1 MLLSLSVQNYALIEQ
16 LNIDFSNQFA
26 TITGETGA
34 GKSILLGA
42 LGLIMGNRA
51 DLSSLKDKEKKCVV
65 EASFEISKYN
75 LKSIFEDNDLDF
87 ENTTIIRREILP
99 SGKSRAFINDTPVN
113 LSELQLL
120 AENLID
126 IHSQHQTREL
136 EQQNYQMSI
145 LDAIGL
151 NADNLKK
158 YAILLSDFKQK
169 NKELDQA
176 LVDKNT
182 LFAAQEYNTFLL
194 NELLQIG
201 LQPDEQ
207 VELETELLSLNNSE
221 LITETLNK
229 LVSSANDEQYGFIT
243 AIKDSKNALQKIAGF
258 SALYSEVFER
268 VQSSLIELED
278 LVDTTINLAEKNI
291 YNPERLAYISNRLQ
305 IIYDLQ
311 KKHQVTSIEDL
322 LEVQNQLSEKVILV
336 DNLEEKIAELNNY
349 LSQKT
354 TELNSVSKLISQ
366 NRSKAIP
373 VFVSKISSILFE
385 LGMPDSQFKME
396 LNTSNSFLSNGTDE
410 LELLFSANKGT
421 SLGSFKK
428 VASGGEM
435 SRIMLAI
442 KAVLADFSK
451 LPTILFDEIDT
462 GVSGEI
468 ALKMGEIMKKMSA
481 NRQVFAITHLPQ
493 IAAKG
498 VSQYKVSKET
508 FADNTISKIVKLNTE
523 ERIIE
528 IAEML
533 SGKQITES
541 AMFHAK
547 TLLN

>member
-16 LNIDFSNQFA
+16 LNIDFSNQFD

-151 NADNLKK
+151 NTDNLKK
-158 YAILLSDFKQK
+158 YAVLLSDFKQK
-169 NKELDQA
+169 NKELEQA
-176 LVDKNT
+176 IVDKNT
-182 LFAAQEYNTFLL
+182 LFASQEYNTFLL

-201 LQPDEQ
+201 LQPNEQ
-207 VELETELLSLNNSE
+207 EELETELLSLNNSE

-229 LVSSANDEQYGFIT
+229 LVSSANDEHYGFIN

-258 SALYSEVFER
+258 STLYSEVFER
-268 VQSSLIELED
+268 IQSSLIELED
-278 LVDTTINLAEKNI
+278 VVDSTINLAEKNI
-291 YNPERLAYISNRLQ
+291 YNPDRLAYISNRLQ

-336 DNLEEKIAELNNY
+336 DNLEEKITELNNY

-354 TELNSVSKLISQ
+354 TEINSVSNLISQ
-366 NRSKAIP
+366 NRSEAIP

-468 ALKMGEIMKKMSA
+468 ALKMGEIMKKMSE

-498 VSQYKVSKET
+498 YSQYKVSKET

>member
-16 LNIDFSNQFA
+16 LNITFSNQFV

-75 LKSIFEDNDLDF
+75 LNSLFIAYELDYEDI
-87 ENTTIIRREILP
+87 TIIRREILP

-136 EQQNYQMSI
+136 EQQNYQISI
-145 LDAIGL
+145 LDAISS
-151 NADNLKK
+151 NSDNLRE
-158 YAILLSDFKQK
+158 YSILLSDFKLK
-169 NKELDQA
+169 TKELEQA
-176 LVDKNT
+176 IIDKST
-182 LFAAQEYNTFLL
+182 LFAAQEYNTYLL
-194 NELLQIG
+194 NELLQAG
-201 LQPDEQ
+201 LQTNEQ
-207 VELETELLSLNNSE
+207 EELETELLSLNNSE
-221 LITETLNK
+221 LISDTLGK
-229 LVSSANDEQYGFIT
+229 LVSSANDEQFGFIK
-243 AIKDSKNALQKIAGF
+243 AIKDSKNAFQKIAGF
-258 SALYSEVFER
+258 SELYADVFER
-268 VQSSLIELED
+268 LNSSLLELED
-278 LVDTTINLAEKNI
+278 LVDTSFNLAERNV
-291 YNPERLAYISNRLQ
+291 YNPERIEFISNRLQ
-305 IIYDLQ
+305 SVYDLQ

-322 LEVQNQLSEKVILV
+322 LEIQNQLSEKVVLV
-336 DNLEEKIAELNNY
+336 DNLEERIAELNSFLTN
-349 LSQKT
+349 KT
-354 TELNSVSKLISQ
+354 IELHSISNRISQ
-366 NRSKAIP
+366 NRGKAIP
-373 VFVSKISSILFE
+373 VFISKISSILFE

-396 LNTSNSFLSNGTDE
+396 LITSNSFLSNGKDE
-410 LELLFSANKGT
+410 LELLFSANKG
-421 SLGSFKK
+421 SNLGSFKK

-442 KAVLADFSK
+442 KAILADFSK

-468 ALKMGEIMKKMSA
+468 ALKMGEIMKKMSK

-493 IAAKG
+493 IASKG
-498 VSQYKVSKET
+498 DAQYKVSKET
-508 FADNTISKIVKLNTE
+508 IGENTISKIVKLNTE
-523 ERIIE
+523 DRIIE

-533 SGKQITES
+533 SGKQISES
-541 AMFHAK
+541 AISHAK

>member
-16 LNIDFSNQFA
+16 LNINFSNQFA

-75 LKSIFEDNDLDF
+75 LKSLFEANDLDY

-136 EQQNYQMSI
+136 EQQNYQISI
-145 LDAIGL
+145 LDAMGSNAQNL
-151 NADNLKK
+151 NE
-158 YAILLSDFKQK
+158 YTILLSDFKLK
-169 NKELDQA
+169 SKELEQA
-176 LVDKNT
+176 ITDKNA
-182 LFAAQEYNTFLL
+182 LFTAQEYNTYLL

-201 LQPDEQ
+201 LQTNEQ
-207 VELETELLSLNNSE
+207 EELETELLSLNNSE
-221 LITETLNK
+221 LITETLSK
-229 LVSSANDEQYGFIT
+229 LVSSATDEQFGFISS
-243 AIKDSKNALQKIAGF
+243 IKDCKSALQKIAGF
-258 SALYSEVFER
+258 SSSYAEVFER
-268 VQSSLIELED
+268 LQSALIELED
-278 LVDTTINLAEKNI
+278 IADTTFHLAEKNT
-291 YNPERLAYISNRLQ
+291 YNPERLEFISNRLQ
-305 IIYDLQ
+305 TIYDLQ
-311 KKHQVTSIEDL
+311 KKHQVTSIEEL
-322 LEVQNQLSEKVILV
+322 LEIQNQLSEKVLLV
-336 DNLEEKIAELNNY
+336 DNLDEKIAKLNSY
-349 LSQKT
+349 LANKT
-354 TELNSVSKLISQ
+354 TELNSVANLISQ
-366 NRSKAIP
+366 NRGKAIP
-373 VFVSKISSILFE
+373 VFVSKISAILQE
-385 LGMPDSQFKME
+385 LGMPDSQFKMD
-396 LNTSNSFLSNGTDE
+396 LNTSNSFLSNGKDE

-442 KAVLADFSK
+442 KAILADFSK

-468 ALKMGEIMKKMSA
+468 AIKMGEIMKKMSA

-493 IAAKG
+493 IASKG
-498 VSQYKVSKET
+498 DSQYKVSKET
-508 FADNTISKIVKLNTE
+508 ILENTISKIVKLNSE

-541 AMFHAK
+541 ALSHAK

>member
-16 LNIDFSNQFA
+16 LNIDFSNQFD

-151 NADNLKK
+151 NTDNLKK
-158 YAILLSDFKQK
+158 YAVLLSDFKQK
-169 NKELDQA
+169 NKELEQA
-176 LVDKNT
+176 IVDKNT

-201 LQPDEQ
+201 LQPNEQ
-207 VELETELLSLNNSE
+207 EELETELLSLNNSE

-229 LVSSANDEQYGFIT
+229 LVSSANDEHYGFIN

-258 SALYSEVFER
+258 STLYSEVFER
-268 VQSSLIELED
+268 IQSSLIELED
-278 LVDTTINLAEKNI
+278 VVDSTINLAEKNI
-291 YNPERLAYISNRLQ
+291 YNPDRLAYISNRLQ

-336 DNLEEKIAELNNY
+336 DNLEEKITELNNY

-354 TELNSVSKLISQ
+354 TEINSVSNLISQ
-366 NRSKAIP
+366 NRSEAIP

-468 ALKMGEIMKKMSA
+468 ALKMGEIMKKMSE

-498 VSQYKVSKET
+498 YSQYKVSKET

>member
-16 LNIDFSNQFA
+16 LNINFSNQFA

-75 LKSIFEDNDLDF
+75 LKPLFEANDLDY
-87 ENTTIIRREILP
+87 EVTTIIRREILP

-136 EQQNYQMSI
+136 EQQNYQISI
-145 LDAIGL
+145 LDAMGSNAQNL
-151 NADNLKK
+151 NE
-158 YAILLSDFKQK
+158 YTILLSDFKLK
-169 NKELDQA
+169 SKELEQA
-176 LVDKNT
+176 IADKNA
-182 LFAAQEYNTFLL
+182 LFTAQEYNTYLL
-194 NELLQIG
+194 NELFQIG
-201 LQPDEQ
+201 LQTNEQ
-207 VELETELLSLNNSE
+207 EELETELLSLNNSE
-221 LITETLNK
+221 LITETLSK
-229 LVSSANDEQYGFIT
+229 LVSSATDEQFGFISS
-243 AIKDSKNALQKIAGF
+243 IKDCKSALQKISGF
-258 SALYSEVFER
+258 SSSYSELFER
-268 VQSSLIELED
+268 LQSALIELED
-278 LVDTTINLAEKNI
+278 IADTTFNLAEKNT
-291 YNPERLAYISNRLQ
+291 YNPERLEFISNRLQ
-305 IIYDLQ
+305 AIYDLQ

-322 LEVQNQLSEKVILV
+322 LVIQNQLSEKVLLV
-336 DNLEEKIAELNNY
+336 DNLDEKILQLKDY

-354 TELNSVSKLISQ
+354 DELITISKTISK
-366 NRSKAIP
+366 NRSEAIP
-373 VFVSKISSILFE
+373 VFISKISAILYE

-442 KAVLADFSK
+442 KAILADFSE

-468 ALKMGEIMKKMSA
+468 ALKMGEIMKKMSV

-493 IAAKG
+493 IASKG
-498 VSQYKVSKET
+498 DSQYKVSKET
-508 FADNTISKIVKLNTE
+508 ILENTISKIVKLNSE

-533 SGKQITES
+533 SGKQITDS
-541 AMFHAK
+541 ALSHAK

>member
-16 LNIDFSNQFA
+16 LNIDFSNQFD

-151 NADNLKK
+151 NTDNLKK
-158 YAILLSDFKQK
+158 YAVLLSDFKQK
-169 NKELDQA
+169 NKELEQA
-176 LVDKNT
+176 IVDKNT

-201 LQPDEQ
+201 LQPNEQ
-207 VELETELLSLNNSE
+207 EELETELLSLNNSE

-229 LVSSANDEQYGFIT
+229 LVSSANDEHYGFIN
-243 AIKDSKNALQKIAGF
+243 AIKDSKNALQKIASF
-258 SALYSEVFER
+258 STLYSEVFER

-278 LVDTTINLAEKNI
+278 VVDSTINLAEKNI
-291 YNPERLAYISNRLQ
+291 YNPDRLAYISNRLQ

-336 DNLEEKIAELNNY
+336 DNLEEKITELNNY

-354 TELNSVSKLISQ
+354 TEINSVSNLISQ
-366 NRSKAIP
+366 NRSEAIP

-468 ALKMGEIMKKMSA
+468 ALKMGEIMKKMSE

-498 VSQYKVSKET
+498 YSQYKVSKET
-508 FADNTISKIVKLNTE
+508 FADNTISKIVKLNAE

>member
-51 DLSSLKDKEKKCVV
+51 DLASLKDKEKKCVV

-75 LKSIFEDNDLDF
+75 LKSLFTDNDLDF

-151 NADNLKK
+151 NTDNLKK

-169 NKELDQA
+169 NKELEQA
-176 LVDKNT
+176 IVDKNT

-201 LQPDEQ
+201 LQPNEQ

-229 LVSSANDEQYGFIT
+229 LVSSANDEQFGFIN

-258 SALYSEVFER
+258 STLYSDVFER
-268 VQSSLIELED
+268 LQSTLIELED
-278 LVDTTINLAEKNI
+278 MVDSTFNLAEKNI

-311 KKHQVTSIEDL
+311 KKHQVTSIDDL
-322 LEVQNQLSEKVILV
+322 LEIQNQLSEKVVLV
-336 DNLEEKIAELNNY
+336 DNLEEKIVELNNY
-349 LSQKT
+349 LTQKT
-354 TELNSVSKLISQ
+354 TELNSFSNLISQ
-366 NRSKAIP
+366 NRNKAIP
-373 VFVSKISSILFE
+373 IFVYKISSILYE

-396 LNTSNSFLSNGTDE
+396 LNNSNSFLANGTDE

-468 ALKMGEIMKKMSA
+468 AIKMGEIMKKMST

-498 VSQYKVSKET
+498 DSQYKVLKET
-508 FADNTISKIVKLNTE
+508 IFENTISKIVKLNAE

-541 AMFHAK
+541 AISHAK

>member
-16 LNIDFSNQFA
+16 LNINFTNQFA

-65 EASFEISKYN
+65 EASFEVSKYN
-75 LKSIFEDNDLDF
+75 LKALFEANDLDY

-113 LSELQLL
+113 LSELQIL

-136 EQQNYQMSI
+136 EQQNYQISI
-145 LDAIGL
+145 LDAIGS
-151 NADNLKK
+151 NSENLKE
-158 YAILLSDFKQK
+158 YSILLSDFKQK
-169 NKELDQA
+169 SKELEQA
-176 LVDKNT
+176 IADKNT
-182 LFAAQEYNTFLL
+182 LFTTQEYNSYLL
-194 NELLQIG
+194 NELLQVG
-201 LQPDEQ
+201 LQPNEQ
-207 VELETELLSLNNSE
+207 ADLEEELLSLNNSE
-221 LITETLNK
+221 LISETLSK
-229 LVSSANDEQYGFIT
+229 LVSSANEEQFGFIN
-243 AIKDSKNALQKIAGF
+243 ALKECKNALHKIAAF
-258 SALYSEVFER
+258 STSYSELYER
-268 VQSSLIELED
+268 LNSSLIELED
-278 LVDTTINLAEKNI
+278 IADTSFNLAEKNV
-291 YNPERLAYISNRLQ
+291 YNPERLEFISGRLQ
-305 IIYDLQ
+305 TIYDLQ
-311 KKHQVTSIEDL
+311 KKHQVATIEDL
-322 LEVQNQLSEKVILV
+322 IEIRNQLDEKVLLV
-336 DNLEEKIAELNNY
+336 DNLEDKINKLNAYLSAKTVELNATAKNI
-349 LSQKT
+349 T
-354 TELNSVSKLISQ
+354 D

-373 VFVSKISSILFE
+373 IFIDKISSILFE
-385 LGMPDSQFKME
+385 LGMPDSQFKIE
-396 LNTSNSFLSNGTDE
+396 LIASNQFLTNGKDE

-442 KAVLADFSK
+442 KSVLADFSQ

-468 ALKMGEIMKKMSA
+468 ALKMGEIMKKMSQ

-493 IAAKG
+493 IASKG
-498 VSQYKVSKET
+498 DAQYKVSKET
-508 FADNTISKIVKLNTE
+508 VAENTISKIVKLNNE
-523 ERIIE
+523 ERIVE

-533 SGKQITES
+533 SGKQITDS
-541 AMFHAK
+541 ALTHAK

>member
-16 LNIDFSNQFA
+16 LNIDFSNQFD

-75 LKSIFEDNDLDF
+75 LKSIFEDNDMDF

-151 NADNLKK
+151 NTDNLKK
-158 YAILLSDFKQK
+158 YAVLLSDFKQK
-169 NKELDQA
+169 NKELEQA
-176 LVDKNT
+176 IVDKNT

-201 LQPDEQ
+201 LQPNEQ
-207 VELETELLSLNNSE
+207 EELETELLSLNNSE

-229 LVSSANDEQYGFIT
+229 LVSSANDEHYGFIN
-243 AIKDSKNALQKIAGF
+243 AIKDSKNALQKIASF
-258 SALYSEVFER
+258 STLYSEVFER

-278 LVDTTINLAEKNI
+278 VVDSTINLAEKNI
-291 YNPERLAYISNRLQ
+291 YNPDRLAYISNRLQ

-336 DNLEEKIAELNNY
+336 DNLEEKITELNNY

-354 TELNSVSKLISQ
+354 TEINSVSNLISQ
-366 NRSKAIP
+366 NRSEAIP

-468 ALKMGEIMKKMSA
+468 ALKMGEIMKKMSE

-498 VSQYKVSKET
+498 DSQYKVSKET
-508 FADNTISKIVKLNTE
+508 FADNTISKIVKLNAE

>member
-87 ENTTIIRREILP
+87 EITTIIRREILP

-136 EQQNYQMSI
+136 EHQNYQMSI

-151 NADNLKK
+151 NTDNLKK

-176 LVDKNT
+176 IVDKNT
-182 LFAAQEYNTFLL
+182 LFATQEYNTFLL

-207 VELETELLSLNNSE
+207 VDLETELLSLNNSE
-221 LITETLNK
+221 LITETLSK

-322 LEVQNQLSEKVILV
+322 LEVQNQLSEKVVLV

-354 TELNSVSKLISQ
+354 TELNSVSNLISQ
-366 NRSKAIP
+366 NRSEAIP

-498 VSQYKVSKET
+498 DSQYKVSKET

>member
-16 LNIDFSNQFA
+16 LNINFANQFA

-65 EASFEISKYN
+65 EASFEVSKYN
-75 LKSIFEDNDLDF
+75 LKRLFEANDLDY

-113 LSELQLL
+113 LSELQVL

-136 EQQNYQMSI
+136 EQQNYQISI
-145 LDAIGL
+145 LDAIGS
-151 NADNLKK
+151 NSENLKEFS
-158 YAILLSDFKQK
+158 ILLSDFKQK
-169 NKELDQA
+169 SKELEQA
-176 LVDKNT
+176 IADKNT
-182 LFAAQEYNTFLL
+182 LFSAQEYNSYLL
-194 NELLQIG
+194 NELIQVG
-201 LQPDEQ
+201 LKPNEQ
-207 VELETELLSLNNSE
+207 ADLEEELLSLNNSE
-221 LITETLNK
+221 LISETLSK
-229 LVSSANDEQYGFIT
+229 LVSSANEEQFGFINSL
-243 AIKDSKNALQKIAGF
+243 KECKNALHKIAPF
-258 SALYSEVFER
+258 STSYSELYER
-268 VQSSLIELED
+268 LNSSLIELED
-278 LVDTTINLAEKNI
+278 LADTSFNLAEKNI
-291 YNPERLAYISNRLQ
+291 YNPERLEFISGRLQ
-305 IIYDLQ
+305 TIYDLQ
-311 KKHQVTSIEDL
+311 KKHQVSTIEDL
-322 LEVQNQLSEKVILV
+322 IEIRNHLDEKVLLV
-336 DNLEEKIAELNNY
+336 DNLEEKINGLNTY
-349 LSQKT
+349 LSAKT
-354 TELNSVSKLISQ
+354 TELNATSKYITE

-373 VFVSKISSILFE
+373 VFIDKISSILFE

-396 LNTSNSFLSNGTDE
+396 LIASNQFLSNGKDE

-442 KAVLADFSK
+442 KSVLADFSQ

-493 IAAKG
+493 IASKG
-498 VSQYKVSKET
+498 DAQFKVSKET
-508 FADNTISKIVKLNTE
+508 IADNTISKIVKLNSD
-523 ERIIE
+523 ERIVE

-533 SGKQITES
+533 SGKQITDS
-541 AMFHAK
+541 ALTHAK

>member
-16 LNIDFSNQFA
+16 LNINFANQFA

-42 LGLIMGNRA
+42 LGLIMGNRS

-65 EASFEISKYN
+65 EASFEVSKYN
-75 LKSIFEDNDLDF
+75 LKWLFEANDLDY

-113 LSELQLL
+113 LSELQIL

-136 EQQNYQMSI
+136 EQQNYQISI
-145 LDAIGL
+145 LDAIGS
-151 NADNLKK
+151 NSENLIEFS
-158 YAILLSDFKQK
+158 ILLSDFKQK
-169 NKELDQA
+169 SKELEQA
-176 LVDKNT
+176 IADKNM
-182 LFAAQEYNTFLL
+182 LFTAQEYNSYLL
-194 NELLQIG
+194 NELIQVG
-201 LQPDEQ
+201 LQPNEQ
-207 VELETELLSLNNSE
+207 AELEEELLSLNNSE
-221 LITETLNK
+221 LISETLSK
-229 LVSSANDEQYGFIT
+229 LVSSANEEQFGFIN
-243 AIKDSKNALQKIAGF
+243 ALKECKNALHKIASF
-258 SALYSEVFER
+258 STSYSDLFER
-268 VQSSLIELED
+268 LNSSLIELED
-278 LVDTTINLAEKNI
+278 IADTSFNLAEKNV
-291 YNPERLAYISNRLQ
+291 YNPERLEFISNRLQ
-305 IIYDLQ
+305 TIYDLQ
-311 KKHQVTSIEDL
+311 KKHQVSSIEDL
-322 LEVQNQLSEKVILV
+322 IEIRNQLDEKVLLV
-336 DNLEEKIAELNNY
+336 DNLDEKINKLNTY
-349 LSQKT
+349 LSAKT
-354 TELNSVSKLISQ
+354 VDLNATAKKITE

-373 VFVSKISSILFE
+373 VFIEKISSILFQ
-385 LGMPDSQFKME
+385 LGMPDSQFKLE
-396 LNTSNSFLSNGTDE
+396 LTPSNQFLSNGKDE

-442 KAVLADFSK
+442 KSVLADFSQ

-468 ALKMGEIMKKMSA
+468 ALKMGEIMSKMSV

-493 IAAKG
+493 IASKG
-498 VSQYKVSKET
+498 DAQYKVSKET
-508 FADNTISKIVKLNTE
+508 IAENTISKIVRLNSE
-523 ERIIE
+523 ERIVE

-533 SGKQITES
+533 SGKQITDS
-541 AMFHAK
+541 ALTHAK

>member
-16 LNIDFSNQFA
+16 LNINFTNQFA

-65 EASFEISKYN
+65 EASFEVSKYN
-75 LKSIFEDNDLDF
+75 LKALFEANDLDY

-113 LSELQLL
+113 LSELQIL

-136 EQQNYQMSI
+136 EQQNYQISI
-145 LDAIGL
+145 LDAIGS
-151 NADNLKK
+151 NSENLKE
-158 YAILLSDFKQK
+158 YSLLLFDFKQK
-169 NKELDQA
+169 SKELEQA
-176 LVDKNT
+176 IADKNT
-182 LFAAQEYNTFLL
+182 LFTAQEYNSYLL
-194 NELLQIG
+194 NELIQVG
-201 LQPDEQ
+201 LQPNEQ
-207 VELETELLSLNNSE
+207 AELEEELLSLNNSE
-221 LITETLNK
+221 LISETLAK
-229 LVSSANDEQYGFIT
+229 LVTSANEEQFGFIN
-243 AIKDSKNALQKIAGF
+243 ALKDCKNALQKIATF
-258 SALYSEVFER
+258 STSYSDLYER
-268 VQSSLIELED
+268 LNSSLIELED
-278 LVDTTINLAEKNI
+278 ITDTSFNLAEKNV
-291 YNPERLAYISNRLQ
+291 YNPERLEFISSRLQ
-305 IIYDLQ
+305 TIYDLQ
-311 KKHQVTSIEDL
+311 KKHQVATIEDL
-322 LEVQNQLSEKVILV
+322 IEIRNQLDEKVLLV
-336 DNLEEKIAELNNY
+336 DNLEEKINSLNVY
-349 LSQKT
+349 LNAKI
-354 TELNSVSKLISQ
+354 TELNEKAKKITE

-373 VFVSKISSILFE
+373 VFIDKISSILFQ

-396 LNTSNSFLSNGTDE
+396 LIASNQFLSNGKDE

-442 KAVLADFSK
+442 KSILADFSN

-468 ALKMGEIMKKMSA
+468 ALKMGEIMKKMSQ

-493 IAAKG
+493 IASKG
-498 VSQYKVSKET
+498 DAQYKVSKET
-508 FADNTISKIVKLNTE
+508 IADNTISKIIRLNDE
-523 ERIIE
+523 ERIVE

-533 SGKQITES
+533 SGKQITDS
-541 AMFHAK
+541 ALTHAK

>member
-16 LNIDFSNQFA
+16 LNINFSNQFA

-65 EASFEISKYN
+65 EASFEISNYKLQN
-75 LKSIFEDNDLDF
+75 LFETNDLDY

-113 LSELQLL
+113 LSELQIL

-126 IHSQHQTREL
+126 IHSQNQTREL
-136 EQQNYQMSI
+136 EQQNYQISI
-145 LDAIGL
+145 LDAIGS
-151 NADNLKK
+151 NSENLKH
-158 YAILLSDFKQK
+158 YTDLISDYKQK
-169 NKELDQA
+169 SKELEQA
-176 LVDKNT
+176 IAEKNT
-182 LFAAQEYNTFLL
+182 LLTAQEYNSYLL
-194 NELLQIG
+194 NELLQVA
-201 LQPDEQ
+201 LQPGEQ
-207 VELETELLSLNNSE
+207 TELEAELLGLNNSE
-221 LITETLNK
+221 LISETLNK
-229 LVSSANDEQYGFIT
+229 LVSSANEEQFGFINSL
-243 AIKDSKNALQKIAGF
+243 KECKNALQKIAAF
-258 SALYSEVFER
+258 STSYSELYER
-268 VQSSLIELED
+268 LNSALIELED
-278 LVDTTINLAEKNI
+278 ITDTSFNLAEKNI
-291 YNPERLAYISNRLQ
+291 YNPERLEFISSRLQ
-305 IIYDLQ
+305 TIYDLQ
-311 KKHQVTSIEDL
+311 KKHQVSSIEDL
-322 LEVQNQLSEKVILV
+322 IEIRNQLDEKVLLV
-336 DNLEEKIAELNNY
+336 DNFEEKINSLQKYLSVKTSELNA
-349 LSQKT
+349 SAKKI
-354 TELNSVSKLISQ
+354 TE

-373 VFVSKISSILFE
+373 VFIDKISSILFQ
-385 LGMPDSQFKME
+385 LGMPDSQFKIE
-396 LNTSNSFLSNGTDE
+396 LLPSNQFLSNGKDE

-442 KAVLADFSK
+442 KSVLADFSQ

-468 ALKMGEIMKKMSA
+468 ALKMGEIMRKMSK

-493 IAAKG
+493 IASKG
-498 VSQYKVSKET
+498 EAQYKVSKET
-508 FADNTISKIVKLNTE
+508 LSENTVSKIVKLTSE
-523 ERIIE
+523 ERIVE

-533 SGKQITES
+533 SGKNFTDS
-541 AMFHAK
+541 ALTHAQ

>member
-16 LNIDFSNQFA
+16 LNIDFSNQFD

-151 NADNLKK
+151 NTDNLKK
-158 YAILLSDFKQK
+158 YAVLLSDFKQK
-169 NKELDQA
+169 NKELEQA
-176 LVDKNT
+176 IVDKNT

-201 LQPDEQ
+201 LQPNEQ
-207 VELETELLSLNNSE
+207 EELETELLSLNNSE

-229 LVSSANDEQYGFIT
+229 LVSSANDEHYGFIS

-258 SALYSEVFER
+258 STLYSEVFER

-278 LVDTTINLAEKNI
+278 VVDTTINLAEKNI
-291 YNPERLAYISNRLQ
+291 YNPDRLAYISNRLQ

-336 DNLEEKIAELNNY
+336 DNLEEKITELNNY

-354 TELNSVSKLISQ
+354 TELNSVSNLISQ
-366 NRSKAIP
+366 NRSEAIP

-498 VSQYKVSKET
+498 DSQYKVSKET

>member
-16 LNIDFSNQFA
+16 LNINFSNQFA

-51 DLSSLKDKEKKCVV
+51 DLASLKDKEKKCVV

-75 LKSIFEDNDLDF
+75 LKSLFISNDLDY
-87 ENTTIIRREILP
+87 EDTTIIRREILP

-136 EQQNYQMSI
+136 EQQNYQISI
-145 LDAIGL
+145 LDAMGSNAQNL
-151 NADNLKK
+151 NE
-158 YAILLSDFKQK
+158 YTILLSDFKLK
-169 NKELDQA
+169 SKELEQA
-176 LVDKNT
+176 IADKNA
-182 LFAAQEYNTFLL
+182 LFTAQEYNTYLL
-194 NELLQIG
+194 NELFQIG
-201 LQPDEQ
+201 LQTNEQ
-207 VELETELLSLNNSE
+207 EELETELLSLNNSE
-221 LITETLNK
+221 LITETLSK
-229 LVSSANDEQYGFIT
+229 LVSSATDEQFGFISS
-243 AIKDSKNALQKIAGF
+243 IKDCKIALQKIAGF
-258 SALYSEVFER
+258 SSSYAEVFER
-268 VQSSLIELED
+268 LQSALIELED
-278 LVDTTINLAEKNI
+278 IADTTFHLAEKNM
-291 YNPERLAYISNRLQ
+291 YNPERLEFISNRLQ
-305 IIYDLQ
+305 TIYDLQ
-311 KKHQVTSIEDL
+311 KKHQVTSIEEL
-322 LEVQNQLSEKVILV
+322 LEIQNQLSEKVLLV
-336 DNLEEKIAELNNY
+336 DNLDEKIAKLNSY
-349 LSQKT
+349 LANKT
-354 TELNSVSKLISQ
+354 TELNSVANLISQ
-366 NRSKAIP
+366 NRGKAIP
-373 VFVSKISSILFE
+373 VFVSKISAILQE
-385 LGMPDSQFKME
+385 LGMPDSQFKMD
-396 LNTSNSFLSNGTDE
+396 LNTSNSFLSNGKDE

-442 KAVLADFSK
+442 KAIIADFSK

-493 IAAKG
+493 IASKG
-498 VSQYKVSKET
+498 DSQYKVLKET
-508 FADNTISKIVKLNTE
+508 ILENTISNIVKLNSE

-541 AMFHAK
+541 AVSHAK

>member
-16 LNIDFSNQFA
+16 LNINFTNQFA

-65 EASFEISKYN
+65 EASFEVSKYN
-75 LKSIFEDNDLDF
+75 LKALFEANDLDY

-113 LSELQLL
+113 LSELQIL

-136 EQQNYQMSI
+136 EQQNYQISI
-145 LDAIGL
+145 LDAIGS
-151 NADNLKK
+151 NSENLKE
-158 YAILLSDFKQK
+158 YSILLSDFKQK
-169 NKELDQA
+169 SKELEQA
-176 LVDKNT
+176 IADKNT
-182 LFAAQEYNTFLL
+182 LFTTQEYNSYLL
-194 NELLQIG
+194 NELLQVG
-201 LQPDEQ
+201 LQPNEQ
-207 VELETELLSLNNSE
+207 ADLEEELLSLNNSE
-221 LITETLNK
+221 LISETLSK
-229 LVSSANDEQYGFIT
+229 LVSSANDEQFGFIN
-243 AIKDSKNALQKIAGF
+243 ALKECKNALHKIAAF
-258 SALYSEVFER
+258 STSYSELYER
-268 VQSSLIELED
+268 LNSSLIELED
-278 LVDTTINLAEKNI
+278 IADTSFNLAEKNVC
-291 YNPERLAYISNRLQ
+291 NPERLEFISGRLQ
-305 IIYDLQ
+305 TIYDLQ
-311 KKHQVTSIEDL
+311 KKHQVATIEDL
-322 LEVQNQLSEKVILV
+322 IEIRNQLDEKVLLV
-336 DNLEEKIAELNNY
+336 DNLEDKINKLNAYLSAKTVELNATAKNI
-349 LSQKT
+349 T
-354 TELNSVSKLISQ
+354 D

-373 VFVSKISSILFE
+373 IFIDKISSILFE

-396 LNTSNSFLSNGTDE
+396 LIPSKQFLSNGKDE

-442 KAVLADFSK
+442 KSVLADFSQ

-468 ALKMGEIMKKMSA
+468 ALKMGEIMKKMSQ

-493 IAAKG
+493 IASKG
-498 VSQYKVSKET
+498 DAQFKVSKET
-508 FADNTISKIVKLNTE
+508 VAENTISKIVKLSSE
-523 ERIIE
+523 ERIVE

-533 SGKQITES
+533 SGKQITDS
-541 AMFHAK
+541 ALTHAK

>member
-16 LNIDFSNQFA
+16 LNITFSNQFA

-75 LKSIFEDNDLDF
+75 LNLLFEANELDY
-87 ENTTIIRREILP
+87 EDITIIRREILP

-136 EQQNYQMSI
+136 EQQNYQISI
-145 LDAIGL
+145 LDAISS
-151 NADNLKK
+151 NSDNLQE
-158 YAILLSDFKQK
+158 YSILLSDFKLK
-169 NKELDQA
+169 TKELEQA
-176 LVDKNT
+176 IIDKST
-182 LFAAQEYNTFLL
+182 LFAAQEYNTYLL
-194 NELLQIG
+194 NELLQAG
-201 LQPDEQ
+201 LQTNEQ
-207 VELETELLSLNNSE
+207 EELETELLSLNNSE
-221 LITETLNK
+221 LICDTLGK
-229 LVSSANDEQYGFIT
+229 LVSSANDEQFGFIK
-243 AIKDSKNALQKIAGF
+243 AIKDSKNAFQKIAGF
-258 SALYSEVFER
+258 SELYADVFER
-268 VQSSLIELED
+268 LNSSLLELED
-278 LVDTTINLAEKNI
+278 LVDTSFNLAEKNV
-291 YNPERLAYISNRLQ
+291 YNPERIEFISNRLQ
-305 IIYDLQ
+305 SIYDLQ

-322 LEVQNQLSEKVILV
+322 LEIQNQLSEKVVLV
-336 DNLEEKIAELNNY
+336 DNLEERIAELNSFLANI
-349 LSQKT
+349 T
-354 TELNSVSKLISQ
+354 IELNSISNRISQ
-366 NRSKAIP
+366 NRGKAIP
-373 VFVSKISSILFE
+373 FFISKISSILFE

-396 LNTSNSFLSNGTDE
+396 LITSNSFLSNGKDE
-410 LELLFSANKGT
+410 LELLFSANKG
-421 SLGSFKK
+421 SNLGSFKK

-442 KAVLADFSK
+442 KAILADFSK

-468 ALKMGEIMKKMSA
+468 ALKMGEIMKKMSK

-493 IAAKG
+493 IASKG
-498 VSQYKVSKET
+498 DAQYKVSKET
-508 FADNTISKIVKLNTE
+508 IGENTISKIVKLNTE
-523 ERIIE
+523 DRIIE

-533 SGKQITES
+533 SGKQISES
-541 AMFHAK
+541 AISHAK

>member
-16 LNIDFSNQFA
+16 LNINFSNQFA

-75 LKSIFEDNDLDF
+75 LKSLFEANDLDY

-136 EQQNYQMSI
+136 EQQNYQISI
-145 LDAIGL
+145 LDAMGSNAQNL
-151 NADNLKK
+151 NE
-158 YAILLSDFKQK
+158 YTILLSDFKLK
-169 NKELDQA
+169 SKELEQA
-176 LVDKNT
+176 IADKNA
-182 LFAAQEYNTFLL
+182 LFTAQEYNTYLL

-201 LQPDEQ
+201 FQTNEQ
-207 VELETELLSLNNSE
+207 EELETELLSLNNSE
-221 LITETLNK
+221 LITETLSK
-229 LVSSANDEQYGFIT
+229 LVSSATDEQFGFISS
-243 AIKDSKNALQKIAGF
+243 IKDCKSALQKIAGF
-258 SALYSEVFER
+258 SSSYAEVFER
-268 VQSSLIELED
+268 LQSALIELED
-278 LVDTTINLAEKNI
+278 IADTTFHLAEKNT
-291 YNPERLAYISNRLQ
+291 YNPERLEFISNRLQ
-305 IIYDLQ
+305 TIYDLQ
-311 KKHQVTSIEDL
+311 KKHQVTSIEEL
-322 LEVQNQLSEKVILV
+322 LEIQNQLSEKVLLV
-336 DNLEEKIAELNNY
+336 DNLDEKIAKLNSY
-349 LSQKT
+349 LANKT
-354 TELNSVSKLISQ
+354 TELNSVANLISQ
-366 NRSKAIP
+366 NRGKAIP
-373 VFVSKISSILFE
+373 VFVSKISAILQE
-385 LGMPDSQFKME
+385 LGMPDSQFKMD
-396 LNTSNSFLSNGTDE
+396 LNTSNSFLSNGKDE

-442 KAVLADFSK
+442 KAIIADFSK

-493 IAAKG
+493 IASKG
-498 VSQYKVSKET
+498 DSQYKVSKET
-508 FADNTISKIVKLNTE
+508 IFENTISKIVKLNSE

-541 AMFHAK
+541 AVSHAK

>member
-16 LNIDFSNQFA
+16 LNINFTNQFA

-65 EASFEISKYN
+65 EASFEVSKYN
-75 LKSIFEDNDLDF
+75 LKALFEANDLDY

-113 LSELQLL
+113 LSELQIL

-136 EQQNYQMSI
+136 EQQNYQISI
-145 LDAIGL
+145 LDAIGS
-151 NADNLKK
+151 NSENLKE
-158 YAILLSDFKQK
+158 YSILLSDFKQK
-169 NKELDQA
+169 SKELEQA
-176 LVDKNT
+176 IADKNT
-182 LFAAQEYNTFLL
+182 LFTTQEYNSYLL
-194 NELLQIG
+194 NELLQVG
-201 LQPDEQ
+201 LQPNEQ
-207 VELETELLSLNNSE
+207 ADLEEELLSLNNSE
-221 LITETLNK
+221 LISETLSK
-229 LVSSANDEQYGFIT
+229 LVSSANDEQFGFIN
-243 AIKDSKNALQKIAGF
+243 ALKECKNALHKIAAF
-258 SALYSEVFER
+258 STSYSELYER
-268 VQSSLIELED
+268 LNSSLIELED
-278 LVDTTINLAEKNI
+278 IADTSFNLAEKNV
-291 YNPERLAYISNRLQ
+291 YNPERLEFISGRLQ
-305 IIYDLQ
+305 TIYDLQ
-311 KKHQVTSIEDL
+311 KKHQVATIEDL
-322 LEVQNQLSEKVILV
+322 IEIRNQLDEKVLLV
-336 DNLEEKIAELNNY
+336 DNLEDKINKLNAYLSAKTVELNATA
-349 LSQKT
+349 KIIT
-354 TELNSVSKLISQ
+354 D

-373 VFVSKISSILFE
+373 IFIDKISSILFE
-385 LGMPDSQFKME
+385 LGMPDSQFKIE
-396 LNTSNSFLSNGTDE
+396 LIASNQFLTNGKDE

-442 KAVLADFSK
+442 KSVLADFSQ

-468 ALKMGEIMKKMSA
+468 ALKMGEIMKKMSQ

-493 IAAKG
+493 IASKG
-498 VSQYKVSKET
+498 DAQYKVSKET
-508 FADNTISKIVKLNTE
+508 VAVNTISKIVKLNNE
-523 ERIIE
+523 ERIVE

-533 SGKQITES
+533 SGKQITDS
-541 AMFHAK
+541 ALTHAK

>member
-16 LNIDFSNQFA
+16 LNINFSNQFA

-65 EASFEISKYN
+65 DASFEISKYN
-75 LKSIFEDNDLDF
+75 LKSLFISNDLDY
-87 ENTTIIRREILP
+87 EDTTIIRREILP

-136 EQQNYQMSI
+136 EQQNYQISI
-145 LDAIGL
+145 LDAMGSNAQNL
-151 NADNLKK
+151 NE
-158 YAILLSDFKQK
+158 YTILLSDFKLK
-169 NKELDQA
+169 SKELEQSIS
-176 LVDKNT
+176 DKNA
-182 LFAAQEYNTFLL
+182 LFTAQEYNLHLL
-194 NELLQIG
+194 NEL
-201 LQPDEQ
+201 EQ
-207 VELETELLSLNNSE
+207 VNLKLEEQSELEDELLSLNNSE
-221 LITETLNK
+221 LITETLSK
-229 LVSSANDEQYGFIT
+229 LVSNANDEQFGFISS
-243 AIKDSKNALQKIAGF
+243 IKDCKNALQKIAGF
-258 SALYSEVFER
+258 SSSYAEVFER
-268 VQSSLIELED
+268 LQSALIELED
-278 LVDTTINLAEKNI
+278 IADTTFHLAEKNT
-291 YNPERLAYISNRLQ
+291 YNPERLEFISNRLQ
-305 IIYDLQ
+305 AIYDLQ

-322 LEVQNQLSEKVILV
+322 LVIQNQLSEKVLLV
-336 DNLEEKIAELNNY
+336 DNLDEKILQLKDYLSLKSAEL
-349 LSQKT
+349 T
-354 TELNSVSKLISQ
+354 TISETISK
-366 NRSKAIP
+366 NRSEAIP
-373 VFVSKISSILFE
+373 VFISKISAILYE

-442 KAVLADFSK
+442 KAILADFSE

-493 IAAKG
+493 IASKG
-498 VSQYKVSKET
+498 DSQYKVSKET
-508 FADNTISKIVKLNTE
+508 IAENTISKIVKLNSE

-533 SGKQITES
+533 SGKQITDS
-541 AMFHAK
+541 ALSHAK

>member
-16 LNIDFSNQFA
+16 LNINFTNQFA

-65 EASFEISKYN
+65 EASFEVSKYN
-75 LKSIFEDNDLDF
+75 LKPLFEANDLDY

-113 LSELQLL
+113 LSELQIL

-136 EQQNYQMSI
+136 EQQNYQISI
-145 LDAIGL
+145 LDAIGS
-151 NADNLKK
+151 NSENLKE
-158 YAILLSDFKQK
+158 YSVLLADFKQK
-169 NKELDQA
+169 SKELEQA
-176 LVDKNT
+176 IADKNT
-182 LFAAQEYNTFLL
+182 LFTAQEYNSYLL
-194 NELLQIG
+194 NELIQVG
-201 LQPDEQ
+201 LQPNEQ
-207 VELETELLSLNNSE
+207 AELEEELLSLNNSE
-221 LITETLNK
+221 LISETLSK
-229 LVSSANDEQYGFIT
+229 LVSSANEEQFGFIN
-243 AIKDSKNALQKIAGF
+243 ALKECKNAFHKIAPF
-258 SALYSEVFER
+258 STSYSELYER
-268 VQSSLIELED
+268 LNSSLIELED
-278 LVDTTINLAEKNI
+278 ITDTSFNLAEKNV
-291 YNPERLAYISNRLQ
+291 YNPERLEFISSRLQ
-305 IIYDLQ
+305 TIYDLQ
-311 KKHQVTSIEDL
+311 KKHQVASIEDL
-322 LEVQNQLSEKVILV
+322 IEIRNQLDEKVLLV
-336 DNLEEKIAELNNY
+336 DNLEDKINKLNAY
-349 LSQKT
+349 LSAKT
-354 TELNSVSKLISQ
+354 SELNSTAKNITE

-373 VFVSKISSILFE
+373 VFIDKISSILFE

-396 LNTSNSFLSNGTDE
+396 LIDANQFLSNGKDE

-442 KAVLADFSK
+442 KSVLADFSQ

-493 IAAKG
+493 IASKG
-498 VSQYKVSKET
+498 DAQYKVSKET
-508 FADNTISKIVKLNTE
+508 IADNTISKIVKLNNE
-523 ERIIE
+523 ERIVE

-533 SGKQITES
+533 SGKQITDS
-541 AMFHAK
+541 ALTHAK

>member
-151 NADNLKK
+151 NTDNLKK
-158 YAILLSDFKQK
+158 YAVLLSDFKQK
-169 NKELDQA
+169 NKELEQA
-176 LVDKNT
+176 IVDKNT

-201 LQPDEQ
+201 LQPNEQ
-207 VELETELLSLNNSE
+207 AELETELLSLNNSE

-243 AIKDSKNALQKIAGF
+243 AIKDSKNAFQKIASF

-268 VQSSLIELED
+268 VQSTLIELED
-278 LVDTTINLAEKNI
+278 IVDTTISLAEKNI

-322 LEVQNQLSEKVILV
+322 LEVQNQLSEKVVLV
-336 DNLEEKIAELNNY
+336 DNLEEKIVELNNY

-366 NRSKAIP
+366 NRSEAIP

-498 VSQYKVSKET
+498 DSQYKVSKET

>member
-16 LNIDFSNQFA
+16 LNIDFSNQFD

-151 NADNLKK
+151 NTDNLKK
-158 YAILLSDFKQK
+158 YAVLLSDFKQK
-169 NKELDQA
+169 NKELEQA
-176 LVDKNT
+176 IVDKNT

-201 LQPDEQ
+201 LQPNEQ
-207 VELETELLSLNNSE
+207 EELETELLSLNNSE

-229 LVSSANDEQYGFIT
+229 LVSSANDEHYGFIS

-258 SALYSEVFER
+258 STLYSEVFER

-278 LVDTTINLAEKNI
+278 VVDSTINLAEKNI
-291 YNPERLAYISNRLQ
+291 YNPDRLAYISNRLQ

-336 DNLEEKIAELNNY
+336 DNLEEKITELNNY

-354 TELNSVSKLISQ
+354 TEINSVSNLISQ
-366 NRSKAIP
+366 NRSEAIP

-468 ALKMGEIMKKMSA
+468 ALKMGEIMKKMSE

-498 VSQYKVSKET
+498 DSQYKVSKET

>member
-16 LNIDFSNQFA
+16 LNINFANQFA

-42 LGLIMGNRA
+42 LGLIMGNRS

-65 EASFEISKYN
+65 EASFEVSKYN
-75 LKSIFEDNDLDF
+75 LKWLFEANDLDY

-113 LSELQLL
+113 LSELQIL

-136 EQQNYQMSI
+136 EQQNYQISI
-145 LDAIGL
+145 LDAIGS
-151 NADNLKK
+151 NSENLIEFS
-158 YAILLSDFKQK
+158 ILLSDFKQK
-169 NKELDQA
+169 SKELEQA
-176 LVDKNT
+176 IADKNM
-182 LFAAQEYNTFLL
+182 LFTAQEYNSYLL
-194 NELLQIG
+194 NELIQVG
-201 LQPDEQ
+201 LQPNEQ
-207 VELETELLSLNNSE
+207 AELEEELLSLNNSE
-221 LITETLNK
+221 LISETLSK
-229 LVSSANDEQYGFIT
+229 LVSSANEEQFGFIN
-243 AIKDSKNALQKIAGF
+243 ALKECKNALHKIASF
-258 SALYSEVFER
+258 STSYSDLFER
-268 VQSSLIELED
+268 LNSSLIELED
-278 LVDTTINLAEKNI
+278 IADTSFNLAEKNV
-291 YNPERLAYISNRLQ
+291 YNPERLEFISNRLQ
-305 IIYDLQ
+305 TIYDLQ
-311 KKHQVTSIEDL
+311 KKHQVSSIEDL
-322 LEVQNQLSEKVILV
+322 IEIRNQLDEKVLLV
-336 DNLEEKIAELNNY
+336 DNLDEKINKLNTY
-349 LSQKT
+349 LSAKT
-354 TELNSVSKLISQ
+354 VDLNATAKKITE

-373 VFVSKISSILFE
+373 VFIEKISSILFQ
-385 LGMPDSQFKME
+385 LGMPDSQFKLE
-396 LNTSNSFLSNGTDE
+396 LTPSNQFLSNGKDE

-442 KAVLADFSK
+442 KSVLADFSQ

-468 ALKMGEIMKKMSA
+468 ALKMGEIMSKMSI

-493 IAAKG
+493 IASKG
-498 VSQYKVSKET
+498 DAQYKVSKET
-508 FADNTISKIVKLNTE
+508 IAENTISKIVRLNSE
-523 ERIIE
+523 ERIVE

-533 SGKQITES
+533 SGKQITDS
-541 AMFHAK
+541 ALTHAK

>member
-16 LNIDFSNQFA
+16 LNINFSNQFA

-75 LKSIFEDNDLDF
+75 LKSLFISNDLDY
-87 ENTTIIRREILP
+87 EDTTIIRREILP

-145 LDAIGL
+145 LDAIGS
-151 NADNLKK
+151 NTDNLRE
-158 YAILLSDFKQK
+158 YSILLSDFKLK
-169 NKELDQA
+169 TKELDQA
-176 LVDKNT
+176 IIDKST
-182 LFAAQEYNTFLL
+182 LFAAQEYNTYLL

-201 LQPDEQ
+201 LHTNEQ
-207 VELETELLSLNNSE
+207 EELETELLSLNNSE
-221 LITETLNK
+221 LISDTLNK
-229 LVSSANDEQYGFIT
+229 LVSSAHEEQFGFIT
-243 AIKDSKNALQKIAGF
+243 AIKDSKNAFQKIAGF
-258 SALYSEVFER
+258 SALYSDVFER
-268 VQSSLIELED
+268 LNSSLIELED
-278 LVDTTINLAEKNI
+278 VVDTSFNLAEKNI
-291 YNPERLAYISNRLQ
+291 YNPERLEFISNRLQ
-305 IIYDLQ
+305 AIYDLQ

-322 LEVQNQLSEKVILV
+322 LEIQNQLSDKVVLV
-336 DNLEEKIAELNNY
+336 DNLEEKIAELHSY
-349 LSQKT
+349 LADKT
-354 TELNSVSKLISQ
+354 TELNSVANLISQ
-366 NRSKAIP
+366 NRGKAIP
-373 VFVSKISSILFE
+373 VFVSKISSILHE

-396 LNTSNSFLSNGTDE
+396 LNTSNSFFSNGKDE

-442 KAVLADFSK
+442 KAILADFSK

-493 IAAKG
+493 IASKG
-498 VSQYKVSKET
+498 DSQYKVSKET
-508 FADNTISKIVKLNTE
+508 ILENTISKIVKLNSE

-541 AMFHAK
+541 AVSHAK

>member
-16 LNIDFSNQFA
+16 LNIDFSNQFD

-151 NADNLKK
+151 NTDNLKK
-158 YAILLSDFKQK
+158 YAVLLSDFKQK
-169 NKELDQA
+169 NKELEQA
-176 LVDKNT
+176 IVDKNT
-182 LFAAQEYNTFLL
+182 LFASQEYNTFLL

-201 LQPDEQ
+201 LQPNEQ
-207 VELETELLSLNNSE
+207 EELETELLSLNNSE

-229 LVSSANDEQYGFIT
+229 LVSSANDEHYGFIS

-258 SALYSEVFER
+258 STLYSEVFER
-268 VQSSLIELED
+268 IQSSLIELED
-278 LVDTTINLAEKNI
+278 VVDSTINLAEKNI
-291 YNPERLAYISNRLQ
+291 YNPDRLAYISNRLQ

-336 DNLEEKIAELNNY
+336 DNLEEKITELNNY

-354 TELNSVSKLISQ
+354 TEINSVSNLISQ
-366 NRSKAIP
+366 NRSEAIP

-385 LGMPDSQFKME
+385 LGMPDSQFKLE

-498 VSQYKVSKET
+498 DSQYKVSKET

>member
-16 LNIDFSNQFA
+16 LNINFSNQFA

-51 DLSSLKDKEKKCVV
+51 DLSSLKDKDKKCVV

-75 LKSIFEDNDLDF
+75 LKPLFISNDLDY
-87 ENTTIIRREILP
+87 EDTTIIRREILP

-120 AENLID
+120 ADNLID

-136 EQQNYQMSI
+136 EQQNYQISI
-145 LDAIGL
+145 LDAMGSNTQNL
-151 NADNLKK
+151 NE
-158 YAILLSDFKQK
+158 YTILLADFKLK
-169 NKELDQA
+169 SKELEQA
-176 LVDKNT
+176 ISDKNA
-182 LFAAQEYNTFLL
+182 LFTAQEYNLHLL
-194 NELLQIG
+194 NEL
-201 LQPDEQ
+201 EQ
-207 VELETELLSLNNSE
+207 VNLKPEEQSELEVELLSLNNSE
-221 LITETLNK
+221 LITETLSK
-229 LVSSANDEQYGFIT
+229 LVSSANDEQFGFISS
-243 AIKDSKNALQKIAGF
+243 IKDCKSALQKIAGF
-258 SALYSEVFER
+258 SSSYSEVFER
-268 VQSSLIELED
+268 LQSALIELED
-278 LVDTTINLAEKNI
+278 ITDTTFHLAEKNT
-291 YNPERLAYISNRLQ
+291 YNPERLEFISNRLQ
-305 IIYDLQ
+305 TIYDLQ

-322 LEVQNQLSEKVILV
+322 LEIQNQLSEKVLLV
-336 DNLEEKIAELNNY
+336 DNLDEKILQLKHY
-349 LSQKT
+349 LSQKAF
-354 TELNSVSKLISQ
+354 ELNTISKTISD
-366 NRSKAIP
+366 NRSEAIP
-373 VFVSKISSILFE
+373 VFISKISAILYE

-442 KAVLADFSK
+442 KAILADFSK

-493 IAAKG
+493 IASKG
-498 VSQYKVSKET
+498 DSQYKVSKVTIAE
-508 FADNTISKIVKLNTE
+508 NTISKIVKLNSE

-541 AMFHAK
+541 ALSHAK

>member
-16 LNIDFSNQFA
+16 LNINFSNQFA

-75 LKSIFEDNDLDF
+75 LKSLFISNDLDY
-87 ENTTIIRREILP
+87 EDTTIIRREILP
-99 SGKSRAFINDTPVN
+99 SGKSRAFINDSPVN

-145 LDAIGL
+145 LDAIGS
-151 NADNLKK
+151 NTDNLRE
-158 YAILLSDFKQK
+158 YSILLSDFKLK
-169 NKELDQA
+169 TKELDQA
-176 LVDKNT
+176 IIDKST
-182 LFAAQEYNTFLL
+182 LFAAQEYNTYLL

-201 LQPDEQ
+201 LHTNEQ
-207 VELETELLSLNNSE
+207 EELETELLSLNNSE
-221 LITETLNK
+221 LISDTLNK
-229 LVSSANDEQYGFIT
+229 LVSSAHEEQFGFIT
-243 AIKDSKNALQKIAGF
+243 AIKDSKNAFQKIAGF
-258 SALYSEVFER
+258 SALYSDVFER
-268 VQSSLIELED
+268 LNSSLIELED
-278 LVDTTINLAEKNI
+278 VVDTSFNLAEKNI
-291 YNPERLAYISNRLQ
+291 YNPERLEFISNRLQ
-305 IIYDLQ
+305 AIYDLQ

-322 LEVQNQLSEKVILV
+322 LEIQNQLSEKVVLV
-336 DNLEEKIAELNNY
+336 DNLEEKIAELHSY
-349 LSQKT
+349 LADKT
-354 TELNSVSKLISQ
+354 TELNSVANLISQ
-366 NRSKAIP
+366 NRGKAIP
-373 VFVSKISSILFE
+373 VFVSKISSILHE

-396 LNTSNSFLSNGTDE
+396 LNTSNSFLSNGKDE

-442 KAVLADFSK
+442 KAILADFSK

-493 IAAKG
+493 IASKG
-498 VSQYKVSKET
+498 DSQYKVSKET
-508 FADNTISKIVKLNTE
+508 ILENTISKIVKLNSE

-541 AMFHAK
+541 AVSHAK

>member
-65 EASFEISKYN
+65 EASFEISRYN
-75 LKSIFEDNDLDF
+75 LNSLFEDNDLDF

-120 AENLID
+120 SENLID

-136 EQQNYQMSI
+136 EQQNYQISI
-145 LDAIGL
+145 LDAIGI
-151 NADNLKK
+151 NTDNLKK
-158 YAILLSDFKQK
+158 YAVLLFDFKQK
-169 NKELDQA
+169 NKELEQA
-176 LVDKNT
+176 IVDKNS

-201 LQPDEQ
+201 LQPNEQ
-207 VELETELLSLNNSE
+207 AELETELLSLNNSE

-268 VQSSLIELED
+268 VQSTLIELED
-278 LVDTTINLAEKNI
+278 VVDTTISLAEKNI

-322 LEVQNQLSEKVILV
+322 LEVQNQLSEKIVLV
-336 DNLEEKIAELNNY
+336 DNLEEKIAELKNY

-354 TELNSVSKLISQ
+354 TELNSVSNFISQ
-366 NRSKAIP
+366 NRSEAIP

-468 ALKMGEIMKKMSA
+468 ALKMGEIMKKMSE

-493 IAAKG
+493 IASKG
-498 VSQYKVSKET
+498 DAQYKVSKET
-508 FADNTISKIVKLNTE
+508 IADNTISKIVILNPE

-541 AMFHAK
+541 AIFHAK

>member
-16 LNIDFSNQFA
+16 LNITFSNQFA

-75 LKSIFEDNDLDF
+75 LKPLFEANALDY
-87 ENTTIIRREILP
+87 EDTTIIRREILP

-136 EQQNYQMSI
+136 EQQNYQISI
-145 LDAIGL
+145 LDAIGSNIDIL
-151 NADNLKK
+151 RE
-158 YAILLSDFKQK
+158 YSILLSDFKFK
-169 NKELDQA
+169 TKELEQA
-176 LVDKNT
+176 IVDKNT
-182 LFAAQEYNTFLL
+182 LFTAQEYNTYLL
-194 NELLQIG
+194 NELLQLG
-201 LQPDEQ
+201 LQTNEQ
-207 VELETELLSLNNSE
+207 AELETELLSLNNSE
-221 LITETLNK
+221 LISETLNK
-229 LVSSANDEQYGFIT
+229 LVSSANDEQFGFIA
-243 AIKDSKNALQKIAGF
+243 AIKDSKNAFQKIAGF

-268 VQSSLIELED
+268 LNSSLIELED
-278 LVDTTINLAEKNI
+278 LVDTSFNLAEKNI
-291 YNPERLAYISNRLQ
+291 FNPERLEFISNRLQ
-305 IIYDLQ
+305 SIYDLQ

-322 LEVQNQLSEKVILV
+322 LEIQNQLSEKVILV
-336 DNLEEKIAELNNY
+336 DNLEEKIAELNSY
-349 LSQKT
+349 LAQKT
-354 TELNSVSKLISQ
+354 TELNSIANRISQ
-366 NRSKAIP
+366 NRGKAIP
-373 VFVSKISSILFE
+373 VFISKISSILYE

-396 LNTSNSFLSNGTDE
+396 LITSNSFLSNGKDE

-421 SLGSFKK
+421 NLGSFKK

-442 KAVLADFSK
+442 KAILADFSK

-468 ALKMGEIMKKMSA
+468 AIKMGEIMKKMSE

-493 IAAKG
+493 IASKG
-498 VSQYKVSKET
+498 NAQYKVSKET
-508 FADNTISKIVKLNTE
+508 IADNTISKIVKLNTE

-541 AMFHAK
+541 ARSHAK

>member
-16 LNIDFSNQFA
+16 LNINFSNQFA

-75 LKSIFEDNDLDF
+75 LKSLFISNDLDY
-87 ENTTIIRREILP
+87 EDTTIIRREILP

-136 EQQNYQMSI
+136 EQQNYQISI
-145 LDAIGL
+145 LDAMGSNAQNL
-151 NADNLKK
+151 NE
-158 YAILLSDFKQK
+158 YTILLSDFKLK
-169 NKELDQA
+169 SKELEQA
-176 LVDKNT
+176 IADKNT
-182 LFAAQEYNTFLL
+182 LFTAQEYNLHLL
-194 NELLQIG
+194 NEL
-201 LQPDEQ
+201 EQ
-207 VELETELLSLNNSE
+207 VNLKPEEQLELEGELLSLNNSE
-221 LITETLNK
+221 LITETLSK
-229 LVSSANDEQYGFIT
+229 IVSSANNEQFGFVSS
-243 AIKDSKNALQKIAGF
+243 IKECKNALQKIAGF
-258 SALYSEVFER
+258 SSSYAEVFER
-268 VQSSLIELED
+268 LQSALIELED
-278 LVDTTINLAEKNI
+278 ITDTTFHLAEKNT
-291 YNPERLAYISNRLQ
+291 YNPERLEFISNRLQ
-305 IIYDLQ
+305 VIYDLQ
-311 KKHQVTSIEDL
+311 KKHQVTTIEDL
-322 LEVQNQLSEKVILV
+322 LEIQNQLSEKVLLV
-336 DNLEEKIAELNNY
+336 DNLDEKILQLKDY

-354 TELNSVSKLISQ
+354 TELTTISK
-366 NRSKAIP
+366 NRGEAIP
-373 VFVSKISSILFE
+373 VFISKISAILYE

-396 LNTSNSFLSNGTDE
+396 LITSNSFLSNGTDE

-442 KAVLADFSK
+442 KAILADFSK

-493 IAAKG
+493 IASKG
-498 VSQYKVSKET
+498 DSQYKVSKET
-508 FADNTISKIVKLNTE
+508 ILENTISKILKLNSE

-541 AMFHAK
+541 ALSHAK

>member
-16 LNIDFSNQFA
+16 LNINFTNQFA

-65 EASFEISKYN
+65 EASFDISKYN
-75 LKSIFEDNDLDF
+75 LKALFEANDLDY

-113 LSELQLL
+113 LSELQVL

-136 EQQNYQMSI
+136 EQQNYQISI
-145 LDAIGL
+145 LDAIGT
-151 NADNLKK
+151 NSENLKE
-158 YAILLSDFKQK
+158 YSVLLSDFKQK
-169 NKELDQA
+169 SKELEQA
-176 LVDKNT
+176 ISDKNT
-182 LFAAQEYNTFLL
+182 LFTAQEYNSYLL
-194 NELLQIG
+194 NELIQVG
-201 LQPDEQ
+201 LQPNEQ
-207 VELETELLSLNNSE
+207 AELEDELLSLNNSE
-221 LITETLNK
+221 LISETLAK
-229 LVSSANDEQYGFIT
+229 LVASANEEQFGFIN
-243 AIKDSKNALQKIAGF
+243 ALKECKNAFHKIAPF
-258 SALYSEVFER
+258 STSYSELYER
-268 VQSSLIELED
+268 LNSSLIELED
-278 LVDTTINLAEKNI
+278 ISDTSFNLAEKNV
-291 YNPERLAYISNRLQ
+291 YNPERLEFISSRLQ
-305 IIYDLQ
+305 TIYDLQ
-311 KKHQVTSIEDL
+311 KKHQVTTIEDL
-322 LEVQNQLSEKVILV
+322 IEIRNQLNDKVLLV
-336 DNLEEKIAELNNY
+336 DNLEEKINKLNAYLTAKTNELNAAAKN
-349 LSQKT
+349 
-354 TELNSVSKLISQ
+354 ISD

-373 VFVSKISSILFE
+373 VFIDKISSILLE

-396 LNTSNSFLSNGTDE
+396 LIASNQFLSNGKDE

-442 KAVLADFSK
+442 KSVLADFSH

-493 IAAKG
+493 IASKG
-498 VSQYKVSKET
+498 DAQYKVSKET
-508 FADNTISKIVKLNTE
+508 IAENTISKIVKLNSE
-523 ERIIE
+523 ERIVE

-533 SGKQITES
+533 SGKQITDS
-541 AMFHAK
+541 ALIHAK
-547 TLLN
+547 SLLN